1 MLHQHTSPEGASST
15 SSKAILWHNRSSQQG
30 DSSATSRLLVSG
42 QQVNA
47 LILCLSLMMRRAMWL
62 GKEKT
67 VTYGLCRAILWVKS
81 QPEQD
86 DTASFKA
93 VV

>member
-1 MLHQHTSPEGASST
+1 
-15 SSKAILWHNRSSQQG
+15 
-30 DSSATSRLLVSG
+30 
-42 QQVNA
+42 
-47 LILCLSLMMRRAMWL
+47 MMRRAMWL